1 MISIKND
8 FQQIFIQQQCIYLV
22 DVPITGHSIEML
34 SKMLERLEVMLGKFV
49 NESLQLQ
56 HSHLEIICAIG
67 VNEVLI
73 ESW

>member
-1 MISIKND
+1 MKND

-49 NESLQLQ
+49 NESLQL
-56 HSHLEIICAIG
+56 
-67 VNEVLI
+67 
-73 ESW
+73 